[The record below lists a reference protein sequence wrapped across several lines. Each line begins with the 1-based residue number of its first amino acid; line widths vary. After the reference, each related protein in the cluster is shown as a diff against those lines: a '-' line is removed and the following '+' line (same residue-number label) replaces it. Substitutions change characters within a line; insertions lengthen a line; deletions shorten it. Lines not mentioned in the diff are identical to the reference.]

1 MGADKCPICGKS
13 DCLLRDDPNNYKY
26 ISCKTFEYQ
35 FSVDQDIFEAPVR
48 DRNKLLNQIFEFL
61 CNTPFCLQGSTK
73 YKWFFFDD
81 SSCQKRDSP
90 NYINIQ
96 EIPLN
101 YPANFTEKMNRILL
115 NLYHRWP
122 DMDNSIYIDDTCGR
136 LMFCESE
143 NTEQEAK
150 RLMAHIIS
158 LGFVEGDVVLGYFQ
172 FTVQGW
178 KKIEEMLRQPKISVL
193 EDKIEAPINA
203 LVEEIPELQKH
214 LVSKDSSFMPGIKT
228 IYSDAQFVDWKSRV
242 QYQLQQMT
250 SSRYIT
256 EILELLDGFN
266 GWHDE
271 KDFIEL
277 SSKLKTLLVEIDK
290 GIYTRS
296 GGALMYRDKIFIVH
310 GHNTDTRNNV
320 ELFLRR
326 IGLSPI
332 ILSNEANLG
341 RTVIEKFEDFSDVSY
356 AIILYTAC
364 DEGKAKGA
372 TELKDR
378 ARQNVL
384 FEHGYF
390 CSKLGRDHVAALV
403 EHGVEIPSD
412 LNGIIFISLDEPDWK
427 DKVKRELKATG
438 IEADWTRD

>member
-81 SSCQKRDSP
+81 SSCQKSDSP

-158 LGFVEGDVVLGYFQ
+158 LGFVEGDVALGYFQ

-193 EDKIEAPINA
+193 EDKIEDPINALNA

-250 SSRYIT
+250 SSKYIT

-277 SSKLKTLLVEIDK
+277 S
-290 GIYTRS
+290 
-296 GGALMYRDKIFIVH
+296 
-310 GHNTDTRNNV
+310 
-320 ELFLRR
+320 
-326 IGLSPI
+326 
-332 ILSNEANLG
+332 SNEANLG